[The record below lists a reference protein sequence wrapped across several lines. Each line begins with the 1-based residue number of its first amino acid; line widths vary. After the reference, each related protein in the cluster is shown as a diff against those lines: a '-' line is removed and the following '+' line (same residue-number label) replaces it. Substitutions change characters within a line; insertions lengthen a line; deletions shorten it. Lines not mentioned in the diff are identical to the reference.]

1 MSTIIYEKKVT
12 ASHKICNRPSRQS
25 DTYIYSTDRAQN
37 NSRLVV
43 LTVSLAVLAAVSA
56 AVLIAVLGVA
66 VLAVFLI
73 IVLIHVVV
81 ILAIVCHDTNLLF
94 REIIFVADLL
104 FLPFRKIYP
113 SKRNICFH
121 FIDQRRQ
128 LVPTVHIQLSIN
140 FFCMVV
146 DGVR

>member
-1 MSTIIYEKKVT
+1 MKKNAT

-43 LTVSLAVLAAVSA
+43 LAVSLAVLAAVLAAVSA
-56 AVLIAVLGVA
+56 AVLIAVLSVA

-104 FLPFRKIYP
+104 FLPFRKID
-113 SKRNICFH
+113 SRN
-121 FIDQRRQ
+121 
-128 LVPTVHIQLSIN
+128 L
-140 FFCMVV
+140 
-146 DGVR
+146 